1 MIFLL
6 VVLPLLRVR
15 LVYPKKISFY
25 PKRAV
30 NTHTGWSLTS
40 KNSIKLSI
48 ILTPSLCL
56 LNILELS
63 KCHFH
68 NLHEYDYW
76 KISKR
81 FFRLL
86 RSWEIQ
92 KTFAWPFF
100 LPTLYLPYFQPHQCF
115 CRLTGMFFSY
125 ANTTRWSWWWIT
137 ITFWYKP
144 DTIDGHARPAILQYF
159 YTTQNILTLIFYAI
173 NQAKKGSKILVFFLH
188 IQLHFFNAEL
198 TFSICSKMN
207 FTITSS
213 EIK

>member
-1 MIFLL
+1 MVTDLKKLHKIVRFLFWL
-6 VVLPLLRVR
+6 HLRVCW
-15 LVYPKKISFY
+15 ISWNW
-25 PKRAV
+25 V
-30 NTHTGWSLTS
+30 NVIFVIYMNMTIEKSAKG
-40 KNSIKLSI
+40 
-48 ILTPSLCL
+48 
-56 LNILELS
+56 
-63 KCHFH
+63 
-68 NLHEYDYW
+68 
-76 KISKR
+76 
-81 FFRLL
+81 FFRFLG
-86 RSWEIQ
+86 SWEIP
-92 KTFAWPFF
+92 KNFGVAFF
-100 LPTLYLPYFQPHQCF
+100 LPTLLYLPYFQPHQYF
-115 CRLTGMFFSY
+115 SRLTGMIFSY